1 MLQNLLTKVFG
12 KKEDRDSKK
21 SAPLVEEINR
31 LESQMKPLSDDQL
44 KAKTP
49 DFRQR

>member
-31 LESQMKPLSDDQL
+31 RGGLV
-44 KAKTP
+44 
-49 DFRQR
+49 